1 MANINLSWTDPAS
14 AGDIDYICVHR
25 ITGDQS
31 ATYPDGAV
39 SAADAATFAAT
50 AGAVLNSSDATYTY
64 DTAGGLKAFTDSTA
78 ANSTTYTYGVFSKN
92 GAGYGPGAAVTI
104 SV

>member
-1 MANINLSWTDPAS
+1 MANINLSWIILLLVT
-14 AGDIDYICVHR
+14 DIDYICVHR

-31 ATYPDGAV
+31 ALTYNGAV
-39 SAADAATFAAT
+39 SAADAATFATT

-64 DTAGGLKAFTDSTA
+64 SSGPGKTFTDSTA
-78 ANSTTYTYGVFSKN
+78 ANGGTYTYGVFSKN
-92 GAGYGPGAAVTI
+92 GAGYGPGEAVTI

>member
-1 MANINLSWTDPAS
+1 MANINLSWNDPAS
-14 AGDIDYICVHR
+14 KTDIDYICVHR

-31 ATYPDGAV
+31 ATYNGAV

-64 DTAGGLKAFTDSTA
+64 DTAGGAKTFTDSTA

-92 GAGYGPGAAVTI
+92 GAGYGPGEAVTI

>member
-1 MANINLSWTDPAS
+1 MSKT
-14 AGDIDYICVHR
+14 DIDYICVHR
-25 ITGDQS
+25 ITGDHS
-31 ATYPDGAV
+31 ATYPGGTLI

-64 DTAGGLKAFTDSTA
+64 DTAGGAKTFTDSTA

-92 GAGYGPGAAVTI
+92 GAGYGPGEAVTI

>member
-1 MANINLSWTDPAS
+1 MANINLSWDNPTTGDD
-14 AGDIDYICVHR
+14 DIDYICVHR

-31 ATYPDGAV
+31 ATYDGAV
-39 SAADAATFAAT
+39 SAADAATFSAT
-50 AGAVLNSSDATYTY
+50 AGVHINGSDPTYTY
-64 DTAGGLKAFTDSTA
+64 TSGLGKTFTDSTA
-78 ANSTTYTYGVFSKN
+78 AHGGTYTYGVFSKN